1 MPKSS
6 PIDQARRWWKERV
19 DAERYVVLSSE
30 ASSAAVARVLRQEGL
45 VMDVAGKRVWILTA
59 DRPPDRRA
67 TFLANYW
74 PVVALVLQRYQPAAL
89 LGVDAI
95 KLYLGDFSP
104 PEEILVYHAANMS
117 EYAMWL
123 EPGFRLRLRPRASDI
138 LEQPL
143 TVDAPGGVKIP
154 ILTAAQCLLT
164 LEERDIVVAIEPISA
179 WLRHLVLRTSELEA
193 AMAGNPRPV
202 VMQRLA
208 DMAALLHNDP
218 LASQLRA
225 AVRRVSARITSPSRT
240 GVGTRIEVPQVL
252 RESRRGTG
260 SPWLDE
266 QAMRL
271 VRQRAEIDELIGDA
285 SARLPTHSWR
295 TLRVNAEQVKAHDAY
310 HSTTMEGY
318 RISREISDAIIR
330 GEPFPTG
337 PQDAKTFEAA
347 MAVQGYSRAF
357 NEVLKKVQRKAAID
371 AALIL
376 DLYEALYRPAVDAG
390 ITDTAAL
397 RGWRQ
402 SSVSLRGW
410 RYVPPNY
417 RKVPDLIEGF
427 ERFTADATLSPITC
441 ALLAHLEFV
450 TIHPFMD
457 GNGRLGRLLMN
468 YVLLSA
474 GYLWVTIR
482 ADERIPFFKL
492 IEEAQLGGSTKKF
505 TQFLW
510 HLIQQSSHDFEPKLR
525 RRHKRV

>member
-19 DAERYVVLSSE
+19 DAGRYVVLSSE

-117 EYAMWL
+117 EYALWL

-143 TVDAPGGVKIP
+143 TVDAPGGIKIP

-164 LEERDIVVAIEPISA
+164 LEEREIVVAIEPISA

-193 AMAGNPRPV
+193 AVASNPRPV

-225 AVRRVSARITSPSRT
+225 AVRRASARITSPSRT

-330 GEPFPTG
+330 GEPFPG

-357 NEVLKKVQRKAAID
+357 NEVLKKVQQKAAID

-457 GNGRLGRLLMN
+457 RNGLLGRLLMN
-468 YVLLSA
+468 YVLLGA
-474 GYLWVTIR
+474 GYLWVTIG
-482 ADERIPFFKL
+482 ADERIPFFKS
-492 IEEAQLGGSTKKF
+492 IEEAQLGGSTKKS

-510 HLIQQSSHDFEPKLR
+510 HLIQQSSPDFEPKLR
-525 RRHKRV
+525 RRRKRV